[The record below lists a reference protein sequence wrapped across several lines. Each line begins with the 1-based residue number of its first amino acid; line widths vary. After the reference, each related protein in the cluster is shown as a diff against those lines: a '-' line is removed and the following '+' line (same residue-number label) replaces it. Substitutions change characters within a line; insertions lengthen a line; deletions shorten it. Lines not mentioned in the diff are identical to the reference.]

1 MSERFDDLE
10 EMHIPDSAK
19 KSVAASAG
27 YEEVTA
33 TVDLDNDVLVPTSVK
48 ERPPVAPKAK
58 GKKTANQPSFKT
70 PQAAAAAQK
79 RRNETIAIVAV
90 CAVVFIAI
98 LVFVWGV
105 STDWGRGD
113 GSNALNDRYTSQ
125 VKMAQPDASKTAFL
139 NESNIPE
146 LSSEGVKGLLK
157 QAYYTVDGD
166 LAVVLNLSNGTSS
179 EQEVVR
185 VNARVFNDK
194 DETVAQQ
201 TVDRFDPKCVVP
213 AMGHGEVYFV
223 IDRSNVV
230 LRNDPL
236 SKLGVMLEIASNGG
250 ANNDSGAQVG
260 NGPKDIAVGR
270 SYYENLGNRPEL
282 SEEGIK
288 ATVIRARYT
297 NDGSL
302 AICFALSNGTAE
314 KRNVSKIDLQLLNGN
329 SGATIVSYAFDHF
342 ETPCH
347 VESKG
352 FAEVELIVDASYVSL
367 SDDPLSSLTTT
378 ISVSSNPLE

>member
-1 MSERFDDLE
+1 
-10 EMHIPDSAK
+10 
-19 KSVAASAG
+19 
-27 YEEVTA
+27 
-33 TVDLDNDVLVPTSVK
+33 
-48 ERPPVAPKAK
+48 
-58 GKKTANQPSFKT
+58 
-70 PQAAAAAQK
+70 
-79 RRNETIAIVAV
+79 
-90 CAVVFIAI
+90 
-98 LVFVWGV
+98 
-105 STDWGRGD
+105 
-113 GSNALNDRYTSQ
+113 
-125 VKMAQPDASKTAFL
+125 
-139 NESNIPE
+139 
-146 LSSEGVKGLLK
+146 
-157 QAYYTVDGD
+157 
-166 LAVVLNLSNGTSS
+166 
-179 EQEVVR
+179 
-185 VNARVFNDK
+185 
-194 DETVAQQ
+194 
-201 TVDRFDPKCVVP
+201 
-213 AMGHGEVYFV
+213 
-223 IDRSNVV
+223 
-230 LRNDPL
+230 
-236 SKLGVMLEIASNGG
+236 MLEIASNGG

>member
-1 MSERFDDLE
+1 MSEKFDDLE
-10 EMHIPDSAK
+10 EMHIPDSVK
-19 KSVAASAG
+19 KTTASPA
-27 YEEVTA
+27 YEEA
-33 TVDLDNDVLVPTSVK
+33 APIDLDNDIKLPSGMKSAAVK
-48 ERPPVAPKAK
+48 EAPRKGASKKSDPRQMRATAK
-58 GKKTANQPSFKT
+58 
-70 PQAAAAAQK
+70 AQK
-79 RRNETIAIVAV
+79 QRNETIAIVSV
-90 CAVVFIAI
+90 CAVVFLAI
-98 LVFVWGV
+98 LVLIWGV
-105 STDWGRGD
+105 STGWWRND
-113 GSNALNDRYTSQ
+113 GLNTGNNYTSQ
-125 VKMAQPDASKTAFL
+125 VQMAQPDASKTAFL

-146 LSSEGVKGLLK
+146 LSAEGVKGLLK

-185 VNARVFNDK
+185 INARVFNDK

-201 TVDRFDPKCVVP
+201 TVDNLEPACVVP

-223 IDRSNVV
+223 IDRANVV

-236 SKLGVMLEIASNGG
+236 SKLGVMLEIASNGA
-250 ANNDSGAQVG
+250 ANNNGAQVG